1 MAKITGGI
9 FGNISGKIGGLVFST
24 RNNQTEVRNL
34 PKKYEG
40 PVTEVALGVR
50 SRFKLLVEFLR
61 LFTFFIK
68 IGYPKKSKQRMSAFN
83 VAFRENYHCIIDG
96 GYPNLEIDYSKV
108 TLSKGNLDGLSS
120 FVVHQTDRQLFNL
133 RWNSSVDWYQSPAAG
148 CCDSIY
154 CFLYEPAGKQLKEV
168 AAGALRSD
176 NYFPFYL
183 PEQMAGKKIHLYLFL
198 RSSRK
203 NVVSRTQYKCLD
215 LREPDANEKEKNAI
229 TYCSTIPYEG
239 AKTKKESMREVT
251 KHLVIPK
258 AVVPKK
264 KSVKT
269 GRPDRNHRC
278 NVLSKGIGS
287 KRKPIPQKK
296 P

>member
-1 MAKITGGI
+1 MAKLTGGI
-9 FGNISGKIGGLVFST
+9 FGNISGKIGGLMFST

-40 PVTEVALGVR
+40 PVTDAALGVR
-50 SRFKLLVEFLR
+50 ARLRLLVGFLR

-68 IGYPKKSKQRMSAFN
+68 IGYPKKPKQRMSAFN
-83 VAFRENYHCIIDG
+83 VAFRENYRCIIDG
-96 GYPNLEIDYSKV
+96 GHPNLEIDYSKV
-108 TLSKGNLDGLSS
+108 TLSKGNLAGLSS
-120 FVVHQTDRQLFNL
+120 FKIDRIDFQLFDLKWSLNP
-133 RWNSSVDWYQSPAAG
+133 NGYGVNAG
-148 CCDSIY
+148 CDRIY
-154 CFLYEPAGKQLKEV
+154 CILYDPIDEQVIEV
-168 AAGALRSD
+168 AAGAMRDDGHFL
-176 NYFPFYL
+176 FFL
-183 PEQMAGKKIHLYLFL
+183 PEDMVGKKIHVYIFL
-198 RSSRK
+198 RSSTK
-203 NVVSRTQYKCLD
+203 EGASRTQYNCLD

-229 TYCSTIPYEG
+229 TYCNTIPYEG
-239 AKTKKESMREVT
+239 AKTKKESMGEVT

-258 AVVPKK
+258 AVVPKT

-269 GRPDRNHRC
+269 GHPVRNQRC